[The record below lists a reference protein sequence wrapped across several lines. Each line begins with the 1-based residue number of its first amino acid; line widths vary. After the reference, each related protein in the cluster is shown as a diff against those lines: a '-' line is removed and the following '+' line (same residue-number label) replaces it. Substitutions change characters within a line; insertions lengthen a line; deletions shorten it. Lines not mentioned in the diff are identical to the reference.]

1 MTKLARL
8 AFFCIFLNSPSAVAF
23 QQIPLFSNE
32 FTDLTDSDL
41 DDRPLTLGIYFQGKS
56 PRYEN
61 EEKLFS
67 LASTKKVITAS
78 TALRVLGP
86 EFRFINE
93 FTALYD
99 PSNSTVLSPVFFVSG
114 DPTWANPSY
123 GESLTSRIMV
133 VIRELKRLG
142 VRKVVGEI
150 DIQLLSPAVGS
161 FVRPKNW
168 KPSWLLECY
177 ASLPTPVILNGNCA
191 QMVINLDHSFW
202 LTNGVSTPIE
212 NLLKLSSQNRVEVL
226 PQLDN
231 WGRVQKYVL
240 RGGISKPTSI
250 YLPVHNNEEWLKNLF
265 IQQLRVNAIQYLK
278 NDQSMADSS
287 NPTSEVYVDLSS
299 MTLKEMIPPFLQ
311 ESINMVGERLHLE
324 ASDDLGT
331 MAAILS
337 DPQEYNNVQFVDG
350 SGLMAANVT
359 SPKTFYRFLSALR
372 DQSFFPIFYSGLPV
386 SGKSGTLKNRM
397 NTPLLNGR
405 VYAKTGTIDHVV
417 NLAGYWTK
425 QDDTLEPFVIFT
437 DSSLIPQSARRL
449 IDDIVD
455 EFARKN

>member
-1 MTKLARL
+1 MPNLVSLIFISLFFQSSNALAW
-8 AFFCIFLNSPSAVAF
+8 S
-23 QQIPLFSNE
+23 QIPLFSNE
-32 FTDLTDSDL
+32 FVEFSDPIG
-41 DDRPLTLGIYFQGKS
+41 DNRPLTMGVYDQGKV
-56 PRYEN
+56 PRIEN

-67 LASTKKVITAS
+67 LASVKKVITTV
-78 TALRVLGP
+78 TALRVLGS
-86 EFRFINE
+86 EFRFANE
-93 FTALYD
+93 FTAQLDPNSDTLY
-99 PSNSTVLSPVFFVSG
+99 SPTFSVSG
-114 DPTWANPSY
+114 DPTWGNPSY

-133 VIRELKRLG
+133 VIRELQRAN

-150 DIQLLSPAVGS
+150 NFKLLSPNVGS

-191 QMVINLDHSFW
+191 QLVINLNNSFW

-212 NLLKLSSQNRVEVL
+212 NLLKPAKENRVQVV
-226 PQLDN
+226 PQLDQ
-231 WGRVQKYVL
+231 WGRVKKYVL
-240 RGGISKPTSI
+240 AGVISKPTTI

-265 IQQLRVNAIQYLK
+265 IEQLRANSIQYFQKGEL
-278 NDQSMADSS
+278 NSVSENQS
-287 NPTSEVYVDLSS
+287 SEFFVDLSS
-299 MTLKEMIPPFLQ
+299 ITLKEMIAPFLQ

-331 MAAILS
+331 MASLLS
-337 DPQEYNNVQFVDG
+337 DPQDYNNVEFVDG

-372 DQSFFPIFYSGLPV
+372 YQSFFPVFYSGLPV
-386 SGKSGTLKNRM
+386 SGQSGTLKNRM

-405 VYAKTGTIDHVV
+405 IHAKTGTIDHVV
-417 NLAGYWTK
+417 NLAGYWNK
-425 QDDTLEPFVIFT
+425 QDDSLEPFVIFT
-437 DSSLIPQSARRL
+437 DSSLIPQAARKL
-449 IDDIVD
+449 VDDMVD